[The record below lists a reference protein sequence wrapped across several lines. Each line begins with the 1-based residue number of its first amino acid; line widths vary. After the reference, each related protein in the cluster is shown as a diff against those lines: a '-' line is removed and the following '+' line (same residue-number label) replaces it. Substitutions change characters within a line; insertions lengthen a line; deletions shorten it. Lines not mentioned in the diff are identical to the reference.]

1 MKNRRGLEIIVTV
14 LILNLSWPALGM
26 DGGWFFTSTE
36 IDAAYRYQELFGSRL
51 RRPLKTG
58 TCSYGKSEFVA
69 HFQGKEFA
77 APCRFINEV
86 TRHLKQILENGAARY
101 LFSLDADHAHLAVP
115 TELWNEKYR
124 KLSIAEI
131 FPELL
136 REPKLVALYHTA
148 EHLAVADREN
158 GAENVPAKEW
168 LAKRNVL
175 GFFDGR
181 PIKILTPF
189 ADGKAH
195 DRPEDYETVGSVYFL
210 AHRLGEVTF
219 SANAKALSFDISFD
233 EDSSD
238 VP

>member
-1 MKNRRGLEIIVTV
+1 MKNRTGFAIFVTV
-14 LILNLSWPALGM
+14 MILNMSGPALGM
-26 DGGWFFTSTE
+26 DGVWFFTSTE
-36 IDAAYRYQELFGSRL
+36 IDAAYRYQEQFGSRL
-51 RRPLKTG
+51 RRPLKTSA
-58 TCSYGKSEFVA
+58 CSYGKSEFVA

-77 APCRFINEV
+77 APCSFISEV
-86 TRHLKQILENGAARY
+86 TRHLKEILENGAARY

-115 TELWNEKYR
+115 TQLWDEKYR
-124 KLSIAEI
+124 KLSIDEVL
-131 FPELL
+131 PELL

-158 GAENVPAKEW
+158 GAENSPAKEW

-210 AHRLGEVTF
+210 GHRLGEVTF
-219 SANAKALSFDISFD
+219 FANAKALSFDISFD
-233 EDSSD
+233 EDSSEM
-238 VP
+238 P

>member
-1 MKNRRGLEIIVTV
+1 MKIRTGFAMIVTV
-14 LILNLSWPALGM
+14 MILNMSGPALGM

-58 TCSYGKSEFVA
+58 ACSYGKSEFVA
-69 HFQGKEFA
+69 HFQSKEFA
-77 APCRFINEV
+77 APCRFISEV
-86 TRHLKQILENGAARY
+86 MLHLKQILENGAARY

-115 TELWNEKYR
+115 TELWEEKYR
-124 KLSIAEI
+124 KLSITEI
-131 FPELL
+131 LAELL
-136 REPKLVALYHTA
+136 QEPKLVALYHTA
-148 EHLAVADREN
+148 EHLAIAHREN
-158 GAENVPAKEW
+158 GAENAPTKEW

-233 EDSSD
+233 EDSSEM
-238 VP
+238 P

>member
-1 MKNRRGLEIIVTV
+1 MKIRTSCKIIVTV
-14 LILNLSWPALGM
+14 MVLSMSGPALGM

-51 RRPLKTG
+51 RRPLKTSA
-58 TCSYGKSEFVA
+58 CSYGKSEFVA
-69 HFQGKEFA
+69 HFQSKEFA
-77 APCRFINEV
+77 APCRFISEV

-115 TELWNEKYR
+115 TELWEEKYR
-124 KLSIAEI
+124 KLSITEI
-131 FPELL
+131 LAELL

-148 EHLAVADREN
+148 EHLAVAEREN
-158 GAENVPAKEW
+158 SANNAPAKEW

-233 EDSSD
+233 EDSSEM
-238 VP
+238 P